1 MSTARLRTVRDVVR
15 FAVNRF
21 NREGLS
27 FGHGTHNARDEAAYL
42 VLHALRLPVD
52 RLEPI
57 LDRSLT
63 RKQLAAALRVL
74 RQRVERKIPAAYI
87 THEAWLGEFRFYVD
101 QRVIV
106 PRSFIAELLRTKLK
120 PWVRSARAVTT
131 ALDLCTG
138 SGCLAILM
146 AHVFP
151 NAAID
156 ACDISRAA
164 LVVARRNVSDYGL
177 GDRINLV
184 RSNLFESLRKRRYH
198 LIVANPPYV
207 NAQAMRTLPT
217 EYHYEPRFALD
228 GGKDGLDYVRPIL
241 QSEAEHLRETGL
253 LVMEI
258 GHNRAILERAFPK
271 LAFTWVNTSAGN
283 SSVFLLDR
291 NELSQFFTA
300 DLHSS
305 A

>member
-1 MSTARLRTVRDVVR
+1 LRTVRDVVR

-151 NAAID
+151 NAVID

-164 LVVARRNVSDYGL
+164 LAVARRNVSDYGL
-177 GDRINLV
+177 EDRINLV
-184 RSNLFESLRKRRYH
+184 RSNLFKSLRKRRYH

-207 NAQAMRTLPT
+207 NAQAMRALPT

-241 QSEAEHLRETGL
+241 QSAAEHLRETGL